1 MKTTRPSP
9 RRPARTL
16 ALIAAVLLW
25 GGLASGQ
32 AIASEGYVEAS
43 VQATDG
49 IRLHYVDNGRAGAG
63 PALVFV
69 PGWGMDHS
77 IWDAQLAAFDEGHR
91 VLAMDPRSQGASQLS
106 GGGNTPEARA
116 GDIEALLA
124 ARKLDR
130 VVLIGWSQGVQ
141 DVAAYVERYGT
152 GRVAGLVLVDAAV
165 SRGAGGVTADPQA
178 AQRFLEMMAVY
189 AAHPREYLRGMMGAI
204 FVKPL
209 DAQRVERRV
218 EIALRTPVSTG
229 VAMLVADMYGVDR
242 SGALKKFDRPTLI
255 VAAASSDELAAQKA
269 VAGQVPGASLEVI
282 ADAGHGVFVDQPE
295 AFNAALRGFL
305 EKLRR

>member
-1 MKTTRPSP
+1 MKTNCSS
-9 RRPARTL
+9 RRCVRTL
-16 ALIAAVLLW
+16 ILTGSLLLF
-25 GGLASGQ
+25 GALASGP
-32 AIASEGYVEAS
+32 AAAAEGYAAGS
-43 VQATDG
+43 VPAADG
-49 IRLHYVDNGRAGAG
+49 TRIHYVDNGRTDAASV
-63 PALVFV
+63 LVFV
-69 PGWGMDHS
+69 PGWGMDHT
-77 IWDAQLAAFDEGHR
+77 IWDAQLAAFGEGHR
-91 VLAMDPRSQGASQLS
+91 VVAMDPRSQGASQQS
-106 GGGNTPEARA
+106 GSGNTPEVRA

-124 ARKLDR
+124 TRKLDG

-152 GRVAGLVLVDAAV
+152 GRIAGLVLVDAAV
-165 SRGAGGVTADPQA
+165 SRGAGGATADPQA

-209 DAQRVERRV
+209 EAPRVERRV
-218 EIALRTPVSTG
+218 EIAMRTPVSTG

-242 SGALKKFDRPTLI
+242 RGALKKFDRPTLI

-269 VAGQVPGASLEVI
+269 TAEQVPGARLEVI

-295 AFNAALRGFL
+295 AFNTALREFL
-305 EKLRR
+305 ETVRR

>member
-1 MKTTRPSP
+1 MKTIRPNP
-9 RRPARTL
+9 RRRARTL
-16 ALIAAVLLW
+16 ALISAVLLW
-25 GGLASGQ
+25 GTLASGH
-32 AIASEGYVEAS
+32 AAAAEGYVEGS
-43 VQATDG
+43 VQAADG
-49 IRLHYVDNGRAGAG
+49 IRLHYVDNGRAGAE
-63 PALVFV
+63 PVLVFV

-77 IWDAQLAAFDEGHR
+77 IWDAQLAAFGEGHR
-91 VLAMDPRSQGASQLS
+91 VLAMDPRSQGASQHS
-106 GGGNTPEARA
+106 GSGNTPEVRA
-116 GDIEALLA
+116 GDIDALLA
-124 ARKLDR
+124 ARKLDG

-141 DVAAYVERYGT
+141 DVAAYVDRYGT
-152 GRVAGLVLVDAAV
+152 GRIAGLVLVDAAV
-165 SRGAGGVTADPQA
+165 SGGAGGATANPQA
-178 AQRFLEMMAVY
+178 TQRFLEMMTVY

-209 DAQRVERRV
+209 SAERSQRRV

-269 VAGQVPGASLEVI
+269 AAGQVPGASLEVI

-305 EKLRR
+305 ERLRR